1 MKDWH
6 CLCNHHFT
14 PVNNRIGTLPKIYN
28 RKFAANAIWCNRAVV
43 GLAAKETAPISHG
56 PKGRLISS
64 MKSSIALIAL
74 ALPFAVPQTVAAQ
87 TGADNPTSVANEA
100 APLPATSE
108 EIEFSADS
116 IDYDFENDVVTAKG
130 NVELDR
136 DGYKLRSDQVTWN
149 RKTGV
154 VRAEGNI
161 RSISP
166 DGDTAYGDN
175 IVLTDSLRDG
185 IVDNLLLVLDDG
197 SRLAALKGERFADGS
212 LALDNAAYT
221 ACAVTT
227 EEGCP
232 KNPSWQIKAVK
243 VRYDPIKKRVSY
255 DGARI
260 EIFGLPVIPLP
271 GLSHP
276 VSFENRSGILV
287 PNLRF
292 DSTNGVAVSLPYY
305 FSLAPNEDATI
316 TTQVFTEVAPL
327 VSGTYRNLSEK
338 GAFQLTGYATYGS
351 RIPTGAGGPLPDS
364 ERDFRGYFATSG
376 RFILDENWS
385 ISQSA
390 RLVSD
395 RTFLRRY
402 DISDDDSLRSTINV
416 ERIDDS
422 SYFSLAG
429 WAFQTLRAG
438 DPQNRVPVALP
449 VVDYRKRFAEPILGG
464 KTQIQFNSLAIG
476 RSEGQDTQR
485 AFASARWDLRKLTG
499 MGQEITLTGF
509 ARGDVYNSEDN
520 ALNDTAIYRGESGW
534 QARGIVTAA
543 VDIKWPFIGEAFG
556 GTQTLT
562 PRFQL
567 VATPAISNLSVPNED
582 SRSVDLEDTNLFALN
597 RFPGFDRYE
606 DNVRAT
612 YGLEWNL
619 NRPNLRIDAI
629 VGQSYRL
636 ANKSN
641 IVPEGTGLSERFS
654 DVVGRTELRFKDIVK
669 FTHRYRLDKDNLAVR
684 RNEIDATLGSNNTYA
699 QIGYLRLNR
708 DIGEGLEDLS
718 DREEVR
724 IGGRYQIDKYWSVFG
739 SAIIDLT
746 DEQEDPLSS
755 ADGFEPVRHRIGV
768 AYDDGC
774 LSLGVTW
781 RYDYDDSGDD
791 QRGSTFLFRLAL
803 RNLGV

>member
-1 MKDWH
+1 
-6 CLCNHHFT
+6 
-14 PVNNRIGTLPKIYN
+14 
-28 RKFAANAIWCNRAVV
+28 
-43 GLAAKETAPISHG
+43 
-56 PKGRLISS
+56 

-74 ALPFAVPQTVAAQ
+74 TLPFAHAQIAVAQTAADTPETVA
-87 TGADNPTSVANEA
+87 EK
-100 APLPATSE
+100 APEKSD
-108 EIEFSADS
+108 EIEFSADA
-116 IDYDFENDVVTAKG
+116 IDYDFENDIVTAKG
-130 NVELDR
+130 NVLLNR
-136 DGYKLRSDQVTWN
+136 DGYKLRSDTVTWN

-154 VRAEGNI
+154 VEATGNI

-166 DGDTAYGDN
+166 DGDTAYGDS

-185 IVDNLLLVLDDG
+185 IVDNLLLVLEDG
-197 SRLAALKGERFADGS
+197 SRLAARQGERFGDGS
-212 LALDNAAYT
+212 VILDNAAYT

-227 EEGCP
+227 EDGCP

-260 EIFGLPVIPLP
+260 EIFGLPVLPLP

-276 VSFENRSGILV
+276 VSFENRSGLLV
-287 PNLRF
+287 PNLRI
-292 DSTNGVAVSLPYY
+292 DSTNGVAVSVPYY
-305 FSLAPNEDATI
+305 FSIAPNQDATV

-327 VSGTYRNLSEK
+327 ISGTFRNLDEK
-338 GAFQLTGYATYGS
+338 GAFQMTGYATYSS
-351 RIPTGAGGPLPDS
+351 RIPTGSAGGLS
-364 ERDFRGYFATSG
+364 ESEKDFRGYFETSG
-376 RFILDENWS
+376 RFVLDDKWT

-390 RLVSD
+390 RIASD

-438 DPQNRVPVALP
+438 DPQNRVPIALP
-449 VVDYRKRFAEPILGG
+449 VVDYRKRFADPVLGG
-464 KTQIQFNSLAIG
+464 NAQIQLNSLAIG
-476 RSEGQDTQR
+476 RTEGQDTQR
-485 AFASARWDLRKLTG
+485 AFASARWDLRTLTT

-520 ALNDTAIYRGESGW
+520 ALNETAIYRGDSGW
-534 QARGIVTAA
+534 QTRGIVTAA
-543 VDIKWPFIGEAFG
+543 IDVKWPFIGQAFG

-562 PRFQL
+562 PRLQV
-567 VATPAISNLSVPNED
+567 VATPAISNLSLPNED

-597 RFPGFDRYE
+597 RFPGYDRYE
-606 DNVRAT
+606 DDVRAT

-619 NRPNLRIDAI
+619 TRPNLRVDAI

-636 ANKSN
+636 ANNSN
-641 IVPEGTGLSERFS
+641 IVPDGTGLSERFS
-654 DVVGRTELRFKDIVK
+654 DIVGRTEVRFKDIVK
-669 FTHRYRLDKDNLAVR
+669 FTHRYRLDKESIAVR
-684 RNEIDATLGSNNTYA
+684 RNEIDATVGSKNTYA

-708 DIGEGLEDLS
+708 NIGAGVEDLS

-724 IGGRYQIDKYWSVFG
+724 VGGRFQIDKYWSVFG

-746 DEQEDPLSS
+746 DAQEDPTSS

-781 RYDYDDSGDD
+781 RYDYEDTGDD

>member
-1 MKDWH
+1 
-6 CLCNHHFT
+6 
-14 PVNNRIGTLPKIYN
+14 
-28 RKFAANAIWCNRAVV
+28 
-43 GLAAKETAPISHG
+43 
-56 PKGRLISS
+56 

-74 ALPFAVPQTVAAQ
+74 ALPLAHPQVALAQTEIEKPTTVAEKA
-87 TGADNPTSVANEA
+87 
-100 APLPATSE
+100 SE
-108 EIEFSADS
+108 EPDEIEFSADT
-116 IDYDFENDVVTAKG
+116 IDYDFESDIVTAKG
-130 NVELDR
+130 SVLLNR
-136 DGYKLRSDQVTWN
+136 DGYKLRSDTVTWN

-154 VRAEGNI
+154 VAAKGNI

-166 DGDTAYGDN
+166 DGDTAYGDS

-185 IVDNLLLVLDDG
+185 IVDNLLLVLEDG
-197 SRLAALKGERFADGS
+197 SRLAARKGERFADGS
-212 LALDNAAYT
+212 LILDNAAYT

-227 EEGCP
+227 EDGCP
-232 KNPSWQIKAVK
+232 KEPSWEIKAVK

-260 EIFGLPVIPLP
+260 EIFGLPVLPLP

-276 VSFENRSGILV
+276 VSFENRSGLLV
-287 PNLRF
+287 PNLRI
-292 DSTNGVAVSLPYY
+292 DSTNGVAVSVPYY
-305 FSLAPNEDATI
+305 FSIAPNQDATV
-316 TTQVFTEVAPL
+316 TAQVFTEVAPL
-327 VSGTYRNLSEK
+327 ISGTFRNLDEK
-338 GAFQLTGYATYGS
+338 GAFQMTGYATYSS
-351 RIPTGAGGPLPDS
+351 RIPTGAVGGLSDS
-364 ERDFRGYFATSG
+364 QKDFRGYFETSG
-376 RFILDENWS
+376 RFILDENWT

-390 RLVSD
+390 RIASD

-438 DPQNRVPVALP
+438 DPQNRVPIALP

-464 KTQIQFNSLAIG
+464 KTQIQLNSLAIG
-476 RSEGQDTQR
+476 RTEGQDTQR
-485 AFASARWDLRKLTG
+485 AFASARWDLRKLTT

-520 ALNDTAIYRGESGW
+520 ALNETAIYSGDSGW
-534 QARGIVTAA
+534 QTRGIVTAA
-543 VDIKWPFIGEAFG
+543 LDVKWPFIGQAFG

-562 PRFQL
+562 PRFQV
-567 VATPAISNLSVPNED
+567 VATPAISNLSLPNED

-597 RFPGFDRYE
+597 RFPGYDRYE

-619 NRPNLRIDAI
+619 SRPNLRVDAI

-636 ANKSN
+636 ANNSN

-654 DVVGRTELRFKDIVK
+654 DIVGRTEVRFKDIVK
-669 FTHRYRLDKDNLAVR
+669 FTHRYRLDKDSIAVR
-684 RNEIDATLGSNNTYA
+684 RNEVDATIGSKNTYA

-708 DIGEGLEDLS
+708 NIGDGFEDLS

-746 DEQEDPLSS
+746 DAREDPTSS
-755 ADGFEPVRHRIGV
+755 ADGFEPVRHRVGV

-781 RYDYDDSGDD
+781 RYDYEDTGDD
-791 QRGSTFLFRLAL
+791 QSGSTFLFRLAL

>member
-1 MKDWH
+1 
-6 CLCNHHFT
+6 
-14 PVNNRIGTLPKIYN
+14 
-28 RKFAANAIWCNRAVV
+28 
-43 GLAAKETAPISHG
+43 
-56 PKGRLISS
+56 

-74 ALPFAVPQTVAAQ
+74 ALPLANSPNALAQ
-87 TGADNPTSVANEA
+87 SDMDAQTSVAEPA
-100 APLPATSE
+100 AVPSDD
-108 EIEFSADS
+108 IEFSADT
-116 IDYDFENDVVTAKG
+116 IDYDFENDIVTAKG
-130 NVELDR
+130 DVLLNR
-136 DGYKLRSDQVTWN
+136 DGYKLRSDTITWN

-154 VRAEGNI
+154 VEATGNI
-161 RSISP
+161 RSTSP
-166 DGDTAYGDN
+166 DGDTAYGDS

-185 IVDNLLLVLDDG
+185 IVDNLLLVLEDG
-197 SRLAALKGERFADGS
+197 SRLAARKGERFADGS
-212 LALDNAAYT
+212 LSLDNAAYT

-227 EEGCP
+227 DDGCP
-232 KNPSWQIKAVK
+232 KNPSWEIKAVK
-243 VRYDPIKKRVSY
+243 VRYDPVKKRVSY

-276 VSFENRSGILV
+276 ISDENRSGILV

-305 FSLAPNEDATI
+305 FNLAPNQDATI

-327 VSGTYRNLSEK
+327 ISGTFRNLDEK
-338 GAFQLTGYATYGS
+338 GAFQMTGYATYSS
-351 RIPTGAGGPLPDS
+351 RIPTGAAGPLPDA
-364 ERDFRGYFATSG
+364 EKDFRGYFATSG
-376 RFILDENWS
+376 RFILDENWT

-438 DPQNRVPVALP
+438 DPQNQVPVALP
-449 VVDYRKRFAEPILGG
+449 VLDYRKRFVEPIWGG
-464 KTQIQFNSLAIG
+464 NTEIQLNSLAIE
-476 RSEGQDTQR
+476 RAEGQDTQR
-485 AFASARWDLRKLTG
+485 AFASARWDLRRLTS

-509 ARGDVYNSEDN
+509 ARGDVYNSDDN
-520 ALNDTAIYRGESGW
+520 ALNEASIYSGESGW
-534 QARGIVTAA
+534 QTRGIVTAA
-543 VDIKWPFIGEAFG
+543 LDIKWPFIGEAFG

-562 PRFQL
+562 PRFQV
-567 VATPAISNLSVPNED
+567 VATPAISNLDLPNED

-597 RFPGFDRYE
+597 RFPGYDRYE

-612 YGLEWNL
+612 YGVEWNL
-619 NRPNLRIDAI
+619 SRPNLSINAI

-636 ANKSN
+636 ANNSN

-654 DVVGRTELRFKDIVK
+654 DIVGRTEVRFKDIVK
-669 FTHRYRLDKDNLAVR
+669 FTHRYRLDKDSIAVR
-684 RNEIDATLGSNNTYA
+684 RNEIDATVGSKNTYM

-708 DIGEGLEDLS
+708 NIGAGVEDLS

-724 IGGRYQIDKYWSVFG
+724 IGGRYQIDRYWSVFG
-739 SAIIDLT
+739 SAIVDLT
-746 DEQEDPLSS
+746 DAREDPTSS
-755 ADGFEPVRHRIGV
+755 ADGFEPVRHRVGV

-781 RYDYDDSGDD
+781 RYDYEDTGDD

>member
-1 MKDWH
+1 
-6 CLCNHHFT
+6 
-14 PVNNRIGTLPKIYN
+14 
-28 RKFAANAIWCNRAVV
+28 
-43 GLAAKETAPISHG
+43 
-56 PKGRLISS
+56 

-74 ALPFAVPQTVAAQ
+74 ALPLAHPSSVLAQ
-87 TGADNPTSVANEA
+87 DEQDARPTASVKQ
-100 APLPATSE
+100 PVQSD
-108 EIEFSADS
+108 EIEFSADTV
-116 IDYDFENDVVTAKG
+116 DYDFENDIVTATG
-130 NVELDR
+130 DVLLNR
-136 DGYKLRSDQVTWN
+136 DGYKLRSDTVIWN
-149 RKTGV
+149 RKTGMV
-154 VRAEGNI
+154 EAKGNI
-161 RSISP
+161 RSTGP
-166 DGDTAYGDN
+166 DGQTAYGDS
-175 IVLTDSLRDG
+175 IVLSDSLRDG
-185 IVDNLLLVLDDG
+185 IVDNLLIVLEDE
-197 SRLAALKGERFADGS
+197 SRLAARKGERFADGS

-221 ACAVTT
+221 ACSVTT
-227 EEGCP
+227 EDGCP

-276 VSFENRSGILV
+276 ISDENRSGVLV

-305 FSLAPNEDATI
+305 FNIAPNQDATI
-316 TTQVFTEVAPL
+316 TAQIFTEVAPL
-327 VSGTYRNLSEK
+327 ISGTYRKLDDK
-338 GAFQLTGYATYGS
+338 GAFQITGYATYGS
-351 RIPTGAGGPLPDS
+351 RIPTGASGALPDS
-364 ERDFRGYFATSG
+364 EKDFRGYFATSG

-390 RLVSD
+390 RIASD

-429 WAFQTLRAG
+429 WAFQTLRAS
-438 DPQNRVPVALP
+438 DPQNQVPIALP

-464 KTQIQFNSLAIG
+464 NAQVHFNSLAIG
-476 RSEGQDTQR
+476 RTEGQDTQR
-485 AFASARWDLRKLTG
+485 AFVSARWDLRTLTD

-509 ARGDVYNSEDN
+509 ARGDVYNSSDN
-520 ALNDTAIYRGESGW
+520 ALNETALYRGDSGW
-534 QARGIVTAA
+534 QSRGIVTAA
-543 VDIKWPFIGEAFG
+543 VDMKWPFIGQAFG

-562 PRFQL
+562 PRFQV
-567 VATPAISNLSVPNED
+567 VATPAIANLSIPNED
-582 SRSVDLEDTNLFALN
+582 SRSVELEDTNLFSLN
-597 RFPGFDRYE
+597 RFPGYDRYE

-619 NRPNLRIDAI
+619 TRSNLTVDTI

-636 ANKSN
+636 ANNSN

-654 DVVGRTELRFKDIVK
+654 DIAGRTEVRFKDIVK
-669 FTHRYRLDKDNLAVR
+669 FTHRYRLDKDNLAIR
-684 RNEIDATLGSNNTYA
+684 RNEIDATIGSNNTYM
-699 QIGYLRLNR
+699 QVGYLRLNR
-708 DIGEGLEDLS
+708 DISSGIEDLG
-718 DREEVR
+718 DREEMRV
-724 IGGRYQIDKYWSVFG
+724 GGRYQIDRYWSVFG

-746 DEQEDPLSS
+746 DAREDPLSS
-755 ADGFEPVRHRIGV
+755 ADGFEPIRHRIGV

-781 RYDYDDSGDD
+781 RYDYDDTGDD

>member
-1 MKDWH
+1 M
-6 CLCNHHFT
+6 
-14 PVNNRIGTLPKIYN
+14 VE
-28 RKFAANAIWCNRAVV
+28 
-43 GLAAKETAPISHG
+43 LAAQIKAPIFHG
-56 PKGRLISS
+56 AKGRLISS

-74 ALPFAVPQTVAAQ
+74 AIPLANPQGAMAQ
-87 TGADNPTSVANEA
+87 SDLDEP
-100 APLPATSE
+100 APIAEKATAPSDD
-108 EIEFSADS
+108 IEFSADT
-116 IDYDFENDVVTAKG
+116 IDYDFENDIVTAKG
-130 NVELDR
+130 DVLLNR
-136 DGYKLRSDQVTWN
+136 DGYKLRSDTVTWN

-154 VRAEGNI
+154 VEAQGNI
-161 RSISP
+161 RSTSP
-166 DGDTAYGDN
+166 DGDTAYGDS
-175 IVLTDSLRDG
+175 IILTDSLRDG
-185 IVDNLLLVLDDG
+185 IVDNLLLVLEDG
-197 SRLAALKGERFADGS
+197 SRLAARKGERFADGS

-227 EEGCP
+227 DDGCP
-232 KNPSWQIKAVK
+232 KNPSWEIKAVK

-276 VSFENRSGILV
+276 ISNENRSGILV

-292 DSTNGVAVSLPYY
+292 DSTNGVAVSVPYY
-305 FSLAPNEDATI
+305 FNIAPNQDATV
-316 TTQVFTEVAPL
+316 TAQVFTEVAPL
-327 VSGTYRNLSEK
+327 ISGTFRSLDDK
-338 GAFQLTGYATYGS
+338 GAFQMTGYATYGS
-351 RIPTGAGGPLPDS
+351 RIPTGASGPLPDS

-376 RFILDENWS
+376 RFILDENWT

-390 RLVSD
+390 RIASD

-438 DPQNRVPVALP
+438 DPQNQVPVALP
-449 VVDYRKRFAEPILGG
+449 VVDYRKRFAQPILGG
-464 KTQIQFNSLAIG
+464 TTQIQLNSLAIG

-485 AFASARWDLRKLTG
+485 AFASARWELRRLTTL
-499 MGQEITLTGF
+499 GQEITLTGF

-520 ALNDTAIYRGESGW
+520 ALNETVIYRGDSGW
-534 QARGIVTAA
+534 QTRGIVTAA
-543 VDIKWPFIGEAFG
+543 VDVKWPFVGRAFG

-562 PRFQL
+562 PRFQV
-567 VATPAISNLSVPNED
+567 VATPAISNLDVPNED

-597 RFPGFDRYE
+597 RFPGYDRYE

-612 YGLEWNL
+612 YGVEWNL
-619 NRPNLRIDAI
+619 SRPSLSINAI

-641 IVPEGTGLSERFS
+641 IVPDGTGLSERFS
-654 DVVGRTELRFKDIVK
+654 DIVGRTEVRFKDIVK
-669 FTHRYRLDKDNLAVR
+669 FTHRYRLDKDSVAVR
-684 RNEIDATLGSNNTYA
+684 RNEIDATVGSKNTYA

-708 DIGEGLEDLS
+708 DIGAGLEDLS

-724 IGGRYQIDKYWSVFG
+724 IGGRYQIDQYWSVFG

-746 DEQEDPLSS
+746 DAREDPLSS

-781 RYDYDDSGDD
+781 RYDYDDTGDD

>member
-1 MKDWH
+1 
-6 CLCNHHFT
+6 
-14 PVNNRIGTLPKIYN
+14 
-28 RKFAANAIWCNRAVV
+28 
-43 GLAAKETAPISHG
+43 
-56 PKGRLISS
+56 

-74 ALPFAVPQTVAAQ
+74 AIPLANPQGAMAQ
-87 TGADNPTSVANEA
+87 SDLDEP
-100 APLPATSE
+100 APIAEKATAPSDD
-108 EIEFSADS
+108 IEFSADT
-116 IDYDFENDVVTAKG
+116 IDYDFENDIVTAKG
-130 NVELDR
+130 DVLLNR
-136 DGYKLRSDQVTWN
+136 DGYKLRSDTVTWN

-154 VRAEGNI
+154 VEAQGNI
-161 RSISP
+161 RSTSP
-166 DGDTAYGDN
+166 DGDTAYGDS
-175 IVLTDSLRDG
+175 IILTDSLRDG
-185 IVDNLLLVLDDG
+185 IVDNLLLVLEDG
-197 SRLAALKGERFADGS
+197 SRLAARKGERFADGS

-227 EEGCP
+227 DDGCP
-232 KNPSWQIKAVK
+232 KNPSWEIKAVK

-276 VSFENRSGILV
+276 ISNENRSGILV

-292 DSTNGVAVSLPYY
+292 DSTNGVAVSVPYY
-305 FSLAPNEDATI
+305 FNIAPNQDATV
-316 TTQVFTEVAPL
+316 TAQVFTEVAPL
-327 VSGTYRNLSEK
+327 ISGTFRSLDDK
-338 GAFQLTGYATYGS
+338 GAFQMTGYATYGS
-351 RIPTGAGGPLPDS
+351 RIPTGASGPLPDS

-376 RFILDENWS
+376 RFILDENWT

-390 RLVSD
+390 RIASD

-438 DPQNRVPVALP
+438 DPQNQVPVALP
-449 VVDYRKRFAEPILGG
+449 VVDYRKRFAQPILGG
-464 KTQIQFNSLAIG
+464 TTQIQLNSLAIG

-485 AFASARWDLRKLTG
+485 AFASARWELRRLTTL
-499 MGQEITLTGF
+499 GQEITLTGF

-520 ALNDTAIYRGESGW
+520 ALNETVIYRGDSGW
-534 QARGIVTAA
+534 QTRGIVTAA
-543 VDIKWPFIGEAFG
+543 VDVKWPFVGRAFG

-562 PRFQL
+562 PRFQV
-567 VATPAISNLSVPNED
+567 VATPAISNLDVPNED

-597 RFPGFDRYE
+597 RFPGYDRYE

-612 YGLEWNL
+612 YGVEWNL
-619 NRPNLRIDAI
+619 SRPSLSINAI

-641 IVPEGTGLSERFS
+641 IVPDGTGLSERFS
-654 DVVGRTELRFKDIVK
+654 DIVGRTEVRFKDIVK
-669 FTHRYRLDKDNLAVR
+669 FTHRYRLDKDSVAVR
-684 RNEIDATLGSNNTYA
+684 RNEIDATVGSKNTYA

-708 DIGEGLEDLS
+708 DIGAGLEDLS

-724 IGGRYQIDKYWSVFG
+724 IGGRYQIDQYWSVFG

-746 DEQEDPLSS
+746 DAREDPLSS

-781 RYDYDDSGDD
+781 RYDYDDTGDD

>member
-1 MKDWH
+1 
-6 CLCNHHFT
+6 
-14 PVNNRIGTLPKIYN
+14 
-28 RKFAANAIWCNRAVV
+28 
-43 GLAAKETAPISHG
+43 
-56 PKGRLISS
+56 

-74 ALPFAVPQTVAAQ
+74 AFPLAHPQIAAAQ
-87 TGADNPTSVANEA
+87 TEPDAPPPVAES
-100 APLPATSE
+100 TTQKSD
-108 EIEFSADS
+108 EIEFSADTV
-116 IDYDFENDVVTAKG
+116 DYDFENDVVTAKG
-130 NVELDR
+130 DVLLNR
-136 DGYKLRSDQVTWN
+136 DGYKLRSDEVIWN

-154 VRAEGNI
+154 VEAKGNI
-161 RSISP
+161 RSTSP
-166 DGDTAYGDN
+166 DGGTAYGDS

-185 IVDNLLLVLDDG
+185 IVDNLLLVLEDG
-197 SRLAALKGERFADGS
+197 SRLAARKGERFADGS

-227 EEGCP
+227 EDGCP
-232 KNPSWQIKAVK
+232 KNPSWEIKAVK

-276 VSFENRSGILV
+276 VSNENRSGILV

-292 DSTNGVAVSLPYY
+292 DSTNGVAVSIPYY
-305 FSLAPNEDATI
+305 FNLAPNQDATV
-316 TTQVFTEVAPL
+316 TAQVFTEVAPL
-327 VSGTYRNLSEK
+327 ISGTFRNLDDK
-338 GAFQLTGYATYGS
+338 GAFQMTGYATYSS
-351 RIPTGAGGPLPDS
+351 RIPTGASGALPDS

-376 RFILDENWS
+376 RFVLDDNWT

-390 RLVSD
+390 RIASD

-438 DPQNRVPVALP
+438 DPQNRVPIALP

-464 KTQIQFNSLAIG
+464 KTQIQLNSLAIG
-476 RSEGQDTQR
+476 RTEGQDTQR
-485 AFASARWDLRKLTG
+485 AFASARWDLRRLTT

-520 ALNDTAIYRGESGW
+520 ALNETAIYRGDTGW
-534 QARGIVTAA
+534 QTRGIVTAA
-543 VDIKWPFIGEAFG
+543 LDVKWPFIGQAFG

-562 PRFQL
+562 PRFQV
-567 VATPAISNLSVPNED
+567 VATPAISNLSLPNED

-619 NRPNLRIDAI
+619 TRPNLRIDAI

-636 ANKSN
+636 ANNSN

-654 DVVGRTELRFKDIVK
+654 DIVGRTEVRFKDIVK
-669 FTHRYRLDKDNLAVR
+669 FTHRYRLDKDSAAVR
-684 RNEIDATLGSNNTYA
+684 RNEIDATVGSKNTYA

-708 DIGEGLEDLS
+708 NIGAGVEDLS

-724 IGGRYQIDKYWSVFG
+724 VGGRYQIDQYWSVFG

-746 DEQEDPLSS
+746 DSREDPTSS

-781 RYDYDDSGDD
+781 RYDYDDTGDD